1 MLQCI
6 ATCFIFLWENICCQI
21 GTKFICALI
30 QWKCN
35 LPLDWGPWYFP
46 VQLITSKSMS
56 RFIRC
61 NRLEFHSDLF
71 SRTTSFLLDWKL
83 FAYKMASQLLIQP
96 AAEMHARIL
105 IIISCH
111 ERSVSAAKCAKRY
124 PAGFPSMARVG
135 VNLRKYVN
143 QISIKIHKIT

>member
-1 MLQCI
+1 
-6 ATCFIFLWENICCQI
+6 
-21 GTKFICALI
+21 
-30 QWKCN
+30 
-35 LPLDWGPWYFP
+35 
-46 VQLITSKSMS
+46 
-56 RFIRC
+56 
-61 NRLEFHSDLF
+61 
-71 SRTTSFLLDWKL
+71 
-83 FAYKMASQLLIQP
+83 MASQLLIQP

-143 QISIKIHKIT
+143 QISIQIHKTRMHGHYQGTPT